1 MIHETQSFGTRL
13 RAERERRGISLDS
26 IAEGTKIQKAFL
38 ESLERGDFSR
48 WPAGEVFRRS
58 YLRDY
63 ATAIGLSPESVV
75 CEFGRL
81 ALDELPCAPE
91 VAPLSMTFDRAP
103 NWRDRLQSR
112 LARAALLD
120 SSCVVAVGVLAAL
133 VTGVSA
139 WTSIGMCAFVYYPS
153 AAFWGRSVGTWLT
166 DPRRLPHEPHVVPTP
181 SRVVEVDQPM
191 SASLSAQESMH
202 TAVGRLEAVVDPLLL
217 TRAERAPSPH
227 APHASAAH

>member
-1 MIHETQSFGTRL
+1 LIHETQSFGTRL
-13 RAERERRGISLDS
+13 RAERERRGISLDV
-26 IAEGTKIQKAFL
+26 IAERTKIQKAFL

-75 CEFGRL
+75 CEFSRL
-81 ALDELPCAPE
+81 ALDEPASTPE

-112 LARAALLD
+112 SARAALLD
-120 SSCVVAVGVLAAL
+120 ISCVVAVGVLTVL
-133 VTGVSA
+133 STGVSV
-139 WTSIGMCAFVYYPS
+139 WTSIGMWAFVYYPS
-153 AAFWGRSVGTWLT
+153 AALWGRSVGTWLT
-166 DPRRLPHEPHVVPTP
+166 DPRRRLPLPLQVVPAP
-181 SRVVEVDQPM
+181 SKVMEVDQPVSLYAGE
-191 SASLSAQESMH
+191 SAVH

-217 TRAERAPSPH
+217 TRSERASSPH

>member
-1 MIHETQSFGTRL
+1 MIQETQSFGTRL

-81 ALDELPCAPE
+81 ALDEVPSTPE

-112 LARAALLD
+112 PARAALLD

-166 DPRRLPHEPHVVPTP
+166 DPRRRLPREPHIVPAP
-181 SRVVEVDQPM
+181 SKVVEVDQPM
-191 SASLSAQESMH
+191 SASLSAQDSMH

-227 APHASAAH
+227 ASAAH